1 MCLEVIAM
9 SSDVGCRVF
18 FVCDAY
24 MAACVVQ
31 HDVNRATSTVALLLF
46 VVCNLQGSDCS
57 FVLSFCLEIVSS
69 FRSEQFCMAQILMP
83 LN

>member
-1 MCLEVIAM
+1 MFLEIIAM

-24 MAACVVQ
+24 MAACAVQ
-31 HDVNRATSTVALLLF
+31 HDVNRATSTVVLLLF

-57 FVLSFCLEIVSS
+57 FVLSFCLVIVSS
-69 FRSEQFCMAQILMP
+69 FKSEQFCMAQVLTP

>member
-31 HDVNRATSTVALLLF
+31 NDANSATYVVVRLLF
-46 VVCNLQGSDCS
+46 VVCNLQGSACS
-57 FVLSFCLEIVSS
+57 FVLIFFLEIVSS
-69 FRSEQFCMAQILMP
+69 FRSGQFCMFQILTP

>member
-1 MCLEVIAM
+1 M
-9 SSDVGCRVF
+9 F

-31 HDVNRATSTVALLLF
+31 HDANRATSAGVMLLF
-46 VVCNLQGSDCS
+46 VVCNLHGSDCS
-57 FVLSFCLEIVSS
+57 FVLFFCLEIVSS
-69 FRSEQFCMAQILMP
+69 FRSEQFCMAQILTP